1 MSVVGLVHDRLVFGR
16 RVRLLAEHLAREIPA
31 DARVL
36 DVGCGDG
43 TLAVRLMDLRPDVTV
58 EGADV
63 IIRPETAI
71 PVRQFDGVT
80 IEAADGSVDSVMMVD
95 VLHHTED
102 PAVLLAEALRVARR
116 AVIIKDHLS
125 DGLAANATLRIMDWV
140 GNARHGVALPY
151 NYWPERRWRATL
163 ARLGARIETWNTRLG
178 LYPFPASLAFDRSLH
193 FVTRLSPGPRDG

>member
-63 IIRPETAI
+63 MVRPETAS
-71 PVRQFDGVT
+71 RS
-80 IEAADGSVDSVMMVD
+80 GSSM
-95 VLHHTED
+95 
-102 PAVLLAEALRVARR
+102 A
-116 AVIIKDHLS
+116 
-125 DGLAANATLRIMDWV
+125 
-140 GNARHGVALPY
+140 
-151 NYWPERRWRATL
+151 
-163 ARLGARIETWNTRLG
+163 
-178 LYPFPASLAFDRSLH
+178 
-193 FVTRLSPGPRDG
+193 